1 MKRFRRKGIAIGLS
15 LSLLASMPMM
25 AYADGVDPSTMTREQ
40 IVAEYNRLKDLEAG
54 DSLDAFVHSLSEEQ
68 RRELLAAVIMDAVE
82 EGIEEAET
90 EIAEKENHT
99 SWKLDENGVLIISGS
114 GSMLDF
120 SKPESAPWHAK
131 RDQITAVAVELGV
144 TRIGNFAFADCP
156 NLSEIS
162 LPASVKEIG
171 WNAFQNGVSL
181 KKLDLPEG
189 LEMIEGNAFD
199 GCTGL
204 QKVTVPEGV
213 TAVGFGAFQK
223 CDGLISI
230 SLPSTLEKLG
240 EGAFADCRGLKSVSL
255 PENLKELGAGA
266 FLNCEALQSMTIPN
280 GVTEIANN
288 LFNGCKLLNYVKMHE
303 NIQSIGE
310 GAFIDCVTMHKAS
323 FPKNLTVIGDRAFA
337 GCISLTKLVLPD
349 SLTKLGEEAFAGCSN
364 LESVKVNDGLQ
375 EIGTDCFRGCIHL
388 ADLNLPETTAETVP
402 EETEEATVLE
412 TAAEETSPEEDAS
425 FEETAES
432 VPVGESEEAAEEST
446 EVSLVP
452 AILVENITAS
462 AGNTVTLTISLQDNP
477 GIVSLALNVK
487 FDETV
492 MKLVKAEDTGMISG
506 GEHKQMLTSPYRL
519 NWANDTMMTNITEN
533 GCIAVLTFEISEEAR
548 KGAYPVSVEYDLENG
563 DIYNSEL
570 EAIPFEVQNGVI
582 TVVNAARGDV
592 NGDGVINGLDRAALN
607 RYLTMGREA
616 LQDIDLAA
624 ADVNSDGKVNNV
636 DRAILSRYLAG
647 WEGYESLGGE
657 AE

>member
-15 LSLLASMPMM
+15 LSLLASIPMM
-25 AYADGVDPSTMTREQ
+25 AYADGVDPSTMTQEQ

-213 TAVGFGAFQK
+213 TAIGFGAFQK
-223 CDGLISI
+223 CDGLTSI

-240 EGAFADCRGLKSVSL
+240 EGAFADCRGLKLVSL

-303 NIQSIGE
+303 NIHSIGE
-310 GAFIDCVTMHKAS
+310 GAFIDCVTMHKVS
-323 FPKNLTVIGDRAFA
+323 FPQNLTVIGDRAFA

-364 LESVKVNDGLQ
+364 LESVKVNDSLQ
-375 EIGTDCFRGCIHL
+375 EIGTDCFRGCFYL
-388 ADLNLPETTAETVP
+388 ADLNLPETAAETEGNEAETVP
-402 EETEEATVLE
+402 EET
-412 TAAEETSPEEDAS
+412 SPEET
-425 FEETAES
+425 E
-432 VPVGESEEAAEEST
+432 EEST

-519 NWANDTMMTNITEN
+519 NWANDTLTTNITEN

-570 EAIPFEVQNGVI
+570 EAVPFEVQNGVI

-592 NGDGVINGLDRAALN
+592 NGDGIINGLDRAALN

-624 ADVNSDGKVNNV
+624 ADVNGDGKVNNV

-657 AE
+657 TE